1 MAVLK
6 KDEILN
12 KIKGIIGDNTDD
24 ESISLIEDV
33 TDTIGDYE
41 TRLSDTTDWKQK
53 YEENDNNWRTK
64 YKERF
69 FSGKSKED
77 EKEENEENDDKPK
90 TYSYDSLFET
100 K

>member
-1 MAVLK
+1 MAVLNK
-6 KDEILN
+6 EEMLN
-12 KIKGIIGDNTDD
+12 KVKGIIGNNTDD
-24 ESISLIEDV
+24 ESISLIEDI

-69 FSGKSKED
+69 FSNEKPNDE
-77 EKEENEENDDKPK
+77 EKEEEDKPK